1 MSKSLYLGENLVSI
15 GGEPQY
21 QGWQRP
27 TGWLAL
33 PEVSPEEDKV
43 VALIAV
49 ESGSNLNYGAL
60 TFLGGVDVDWGDG
73 QVDQHTSPL
82 LYEETGIYFSVN
94 AQTDS
99 LTVEQIE
106 SYIGNH
112 LFSKIVGLS
121 GIYDYTLHLD
131 SVSVDDVQLEET
143 TDYTFSD
150 DTVYFNTTVEATQ
163 TINMSFRY
171 TTSEPTYTIDT
182 IEAILFTESNTF
194 SVSYEEIWTKY
205 LQDISIEPFP
215 ELLTLLSCTYTL
227 KVKYVLLGGTLL
239 QKGVDYNV
247 VDQEIVFV
255 NEVVEFSNLTI
266 GLVTYNFKIE
276 NFNNDYSYNNQFQ
289 NVSNPIGINS
299 NTVPT
304 LAIQYDS
311 DLDTYSVIEDPLFDG
326 YSFGLKQEYWGAS
339 KTTTLLYPL
348 VPNRATLYYGTLKHE
363 YDFSELDPATQFTEN
378 GKTYRQAIV
387 EITPLSG
394 HFIDEISLLGYYGAS
409 NYTYTPNYLD
419 VVISLP
425 NAQLLQSNIC
435 PQAIQC
441 SFLNLGKTVIFQHT
455 DFNNATSLNSVVRQ
469 GDNLLDDILYRV
481 KKFSITSDKFIQ
493 FSFFCDDFY
502 TLEELYLNITN
513 AFYMWESVDECETLK
528 KVSGNLDVVFLRFPF
543 EECFALSDASSLIVD
558 LSNTK
563 RVSYLFEETMVSS
576 INMINT
582 SGVENWDACFSNAL
596 SLKNLSNV
604 DLNLS
609 AAISAPMM
617 FQNCYALESVDI
629 YNTSGIADWSY
640 CFYRC
645 ASLKG
650 EIELDMSSGNNM
662 DYMFYECFQIEKI
675 TLLNSE
681 NIDSAYSCF
690 RGCRSLKEVTAD
702 WSSAFFV
709 DDAFTECRNLH
720 TINITNIGKNF
731 EDNAYLYLNQL
742 PLNRNALLNVF
753 NNLTDISQNLQGAT
767 NLYINVV
774 GCLGTPDLTESDL
787 EIATDKGWIVTY

>member
-1 MSKSLYLGENLVSI
+1 
-15 GGEPQY
+15 
-21 QGWQRP
+21 
-27 TGWLAL
+27 
-33 PEVSPEEDKV
+33 
-43 VALIAV
+43 
-49 ESGSNLNYGAL
+49 
-60 TFLGGVDVDWGDG
+60 
-73 QVDQHTSPL
+73 
-82 LYEETGIYFSVN
+82 
-94 AQTDS
+94 
-99 LTVEQIE
+99 
-106 SYIGNH
+106 
-112 LFSKIVGLS
+112 
-121 GIYDYTLHLD
+121 
-131 SVSVDDVQLEET
+131 
-143 TDYTFSD
+143 
-150 DTVYFNTTVEATQ
+150 
-163 TINMSFRY
+163 
-171 TTSEPTYTIDT
+171 
-182 IEAILFTESNTF
+182 
-194 SVSYEEIWTKY
+194 
-205 LQDISIEPFP
+205 
-215 ELLTLLSCTYTL
+215 
-227 KVKYVLLGGTLL
+227 
-239 QKGVDYNV
+239 
-247 VDQEIVFV
+247 
-255 NEVVEFSNLTI
+255 
-266 GLVTYNFKIE
+266 
-276 NFNNDYSYNNQFQ
+276 
-289 NVSNPIGINS
+289 
-299 NTVPT
+299 
-304 LAIQYDS
+304 
-311 DLDTYSVIEDPLFDG
+311 
-326 YSFGLKQEYWGAS
+326 
-339 KTTTLLYPL
+339 
-348 VPNRATLYYGTLKHE
+348 
-363 YDFSELDPATQFTEN
+363 
-378 GKTYRQAIV
+378 
-387 EITPLSG
+387 
-394 HFIDEISLLGYYGAS
+394 
-409 NYTYTPNYLD
+409 
-419 VVISLP
+419 
-425 NAQLLQSNIC
+425 
-435 PQAIQC
+435 
-441 SFLNLGKTVIFQHT
+441 
-455 DFNNATSLNSVVRQ
+455 VRQ